1 MKKKLLLI
9 DGHGLA
15 FRGFYAL
22 PETLA
27 ASDGTPTNAIVGF
40 TNMLI
45 KCIDEFKPDALGL
58 FFDPKGP
65 TRRHEMFKAYKEGRK
80 PTPEGFKVQIPMIID
95 ISKLMGVPV
104 FIRDGM
110 EADDYIV
117 STAKNS
123 ALLDFDVT
131 ILSADKDLFQV
142 IDENVSVMRPTKGV
156 SEFKIY
162 DASAFEE
169 EYGFKPPLMADYLA
183 LLGDNI
189 DNIPGVPG
197 IGEKTAKELISK
209 YGALEAIY
217 EHTEEI
223 PKGRR
228 AKLEDGREQAFISR
242 SLVVPQ
248 ETEHVPSEQLVMSPP
263 DAEALSSMCRK
274 LGLKKILKRF
284 ELDGKSGEK
293 KQPLAKKS
301 EIAHDER
308 GDFSSL
314 LSIKTVGT
322 SFEELL
328 SSEVLAIAC
337 GETEENIFWISD
349 ENGKTASFCT
359 DNTLEYELFK
369 KWCEKGTLLLYG
381 YRVLLVKSNLPM
393 PEEARIIDIENA
405 HYLLHP
411 DRGGASASKT
421 FGFDLPRGMALAPML
436 FGIWNIFKP
445 QLEKNGLCSLMY
457 ELDMPLAKVLSEL
470 ERTGFAA
477 DVRALRSL
485 EGELEKNITFLEE
498 ALADMAGEKINLNS
512 PKQVAWLLFERL
524 NLPPIKKTAT
534 GFSTDISVLE
544 ELAAMPE
551 PLCDVPKKLMEH
563 REESKILNG
572 FVQPFL
578 KLSSSGDGRI
588 HSTFDHLATGTGRLA
603 SRDPNVQNMPVFG
616 EWASKFRNCFVPADG
631 NIFVSADYSQIE
643 LRVLA
648 HLSGEERLINAFT
661 EGRDVHME
669 TASWVFGL
677 PPEDI
682 TAEQR
687 RFAKVVNFGLIYGM
701 SAHGLAQRLGISR
714 PQAVG
719 MVERYFSVLPRVK
732 EYITGSVSEA
742 KSKGYTVSLFGR
754 RRSLSEVS
762 TIEGRGHNS
771 IDRVAVNTPIQS
783 TASDIAKIALIRFS
797 KALKDEF
804 TGADVILQIH
814 DSIVCECRESEA
826 DIVEKRLVEVMQ
838 GVDVLSVPVKA
849 EAKRGYSL
857 GSV

>member
-284 ELDGKSGEK
+284 ELDGAMAENKVPS
-293 KQPLAKKS
+293 PKKS
-301 EIAHDER
+301 EISKGGED
-308 GDFSSL
+308 DFSSL
-314 LSIKTVGT
+314 NNI
-322 SFEELL
+322 EEHEAIFKDLL
-328 SSEVLAIAC
+328 SSDVLALSSD
-337 GETEENIFWISD
+337 EHEKNIFWISD
-349 ENGKTASFCT
+349 ENENTASFCSDT
-359 DNTLEYELFK
+359 ESDEELFR
-369 KWCEKGTLLLYG
+369 KWCEHGTLLLYG
-381 YRVLLVKSNLPM
+381 YRAILAEYSLPL
-393 PEEARIIDIENA
+393 PPTERIIDIENA

-411 DRGGASASKT
+411 DRGGAAVKKT
-421 FGFDLPRGMALAPML
+421 VGFDLPQGRALAPML
-436 FGIWNIFKP
+436 FGLWRIFKP
-445 QLEKNGLCSLMY
+445 QLEVSELYGLMY
-457 ELDMPLAKVLSEL
+457 ELDMPLAKVLSNL
-470 ERTGFAA
+470 QKRGFKA
-477 DVRALRSL
+477 DREALL
-485 EGELEKNITFLEE
+485 ALEKELACKIVSAEE
-498 ALADMAGEKINLNS
+498 SLAEMAGEKINLNS

-534 GFSTDISVLE
+534 GFSTDASVLE
-544 ELAAMPE
+544 ELASMPE
-551 PLCDVPKKLMEH
+551 PLCDVPKKLMEY
-563 REESKILNG
+563 REESKILSG

-578 KLSSSGDGRI
+578 KLSSYGDGRI

-616 EWASKFRNCFVPADG
+616 EWASKFRSCFVPSEG

-648 HLSGEERLINAFT
+648 HLSGEERLINAFN

-677 PPEDI
+677 SPEDI

-701 SAHGLAQRLGISR
+701 SAHGLAQRLGIPR
-714 PQAVG
+714 PQAVK
-719 MVERYFSVLPRVK
+719 MVNRYFSVLPKVR
-732 EYITGSVSEA
+732 EYIADSIGDA
-742 KSKGYTVSLFGR
+742 KAKGYAVSLFGR
-754 RRSLSEVS
+754 RRPLSEVS
-762 TIEGRGHNS
+762 TIEGRGNNP

>member
-284 ELDGKSGEK
+284 ELDGAMAENKVPS
-293 KQPLAKKS
+293 PKKS
-301 EIAHDER
+301 EISKGGED
-308 GDFSSL
+308 DFSSL
-314 LSIKTVGT
+314 NNI
-322 SFEELL
+322 EEHEAIFKDLL
-328 SSEVLAIAC
+328 SSDVLALSSD
-337 GETEENIFWISD
+337 EHEKNIFWISD
-349 ENGKTASFCT
+349 ENENTASFCSDT
-359 DNTLEYELFK
+359 EADEELFR
-369 KWCEKGTLLLYG
+369 KWCEHGTLLLYG
-381 YRVLLVKSNLPM
+381 YRAILAEYSLPL
-393 PEEARIIDIENA
+393 PPTERIIDIENA

-411 DRGGASASKT
+411 DRGGAAVKKT
-421 FGFDLPRGMALAPML
+421 VGFDLPQGRALAPML
-436 FGIWNIFKP
+436 FGLWRIFKP
-445 QLEKNGLCSLMY
+445 QLEVSELYGLMY
-457 ELDMPLAKVLSEL
+457 ELDMPLAKVLSNL
-470 ERTGFAA
+470 QKRGFKA
-477 DVRALRSL
+477 DREALL
-485 EGELEKNITFLEE
+485 ALEKELACKIVSAEE
-498 ALADMAGEKINLNS
+498 SLAEMAGEKINLNS

-534 GFSTDISVLE
+534 GFSTDASVLE
-544 ELAAMPE
+544 ELASMPE
-551 PLCDVPKKLMEH
+551 PLCDVPKKLMEY
-563 REESKILNG
+563 REESKILSG

-616 EWASKFRNCFVPADG
+616 EWASKFRSCFVPSEG

-648 HLSGEERLINAFT
+648 HLSGEERLINAFN

-677 PPEDI
+677 SPEDI

-701 SAHGLAQRLGISR
+701 SAHGLAQRLGIPR
-714 PQAVG
+714 PQAVK
-719 MVERYFSVLPRVK
+719 MVNRYFSVLPKVR
-732 EYITGSVSEA
+732 EYIADSIGDA
-742 KSKGYTVSLFGR
+742 KAKGYAVSLFGR
-754 RRSLSEVS
+754 RRPLSEVS
-762 TIEGRGHNS
+762 TIEGRGNNP

-783 TASDIAKIALIRFS
+783 TASDIAKIALMRFE
-797 KALKDEF
+797 KVLKDEF
-804 TGADVILQIH
+804 PGAAAILQIH
-814 DSIVCECRESEA
+814 DSIVCECQTSEA
-826 DIVEKRLVEVMQ
+826 DKVEKRLIEVMQ
-838 GVDVLSVPVKA
+838 GVDVLSVPVKV
-849 EAKRGYSL
+849 EAKRGCSL
-857 GSV
+857 SSV

>member
-45 KCIDEFKPDALGL
+45 KCIDEFKPDSLGL

-65 TRRHEMFKAYKEGRK
+65 TRRHEMFKEYKEGRK
-80 PTPEGFKVQIPMIID
+80 PTPEGFKVQIPLIID

-217 EHTEEI
+217 EHTEEM

-248 ETEHVPSEQLVMSPP
+248 ETEHVPAENLFMAAP
-263 DAEALSSMCRK
+263 DAEALAAMCRR

-284 ELDGKSGEK
+284 ELDGAMAENKT
-293 KQPLAKKS
+293 PFPKKS
-301 EIAHDER
+301 DIPKGGED
-308 GDFSSL
+308 DFSSL
-314 LSIKTVGT
+314 SNI
-322 SFEELL
+322 EEHEAIFKDLL
-328 SSEVLAIAC
+328 SSDALALSC
-337 GETEENIFWISD
+337 DEHEKNIFWISD
-349 ENGKTASFCT
+349 ENANTASFCS
-359 DNTLEYELFK
+359 DIEADEELFR
-369 KWCEKGTLLLYG
+369 KWCEHGTLLLYG
-381 YRVLLVKSNLPM
+381 YRAILAEYSLPL
-393 PEEARIIDIENA
+393 PPTERIIDIENA

-411 DRGGASASKT
+411 DRGGAAVKKT
-421 FGFDLPRGMALAPML
+421 VGFELPQGRALAPML
-436 FGIWNIFKP
+436 FGLWRIFKP
-445 QLEKNGLCSLMY
+445 QLEVSELYGLMY
-457 ELDMPLAKVLSEL
+457 ELDMPLAKVLSNL
-470 ERTGFAA
+470 QKRGFKA
-477 DVRALRSL
+477 DREALL
-485 EGELEKNITFLEE
+485 ALEKELACKIVSAEE
-498 ALADMAGEKINLNS
+498 SLAEMAGEKINLNS

-534 GFSTDISVLE
+534 GFSTDASVLE
-544 ELAAMPE
+544 ELASMPE
-551 PLCDVPKKLMEH
+551 PLCDVPKKLMEY
-563 REESKILNG
+563 REESKILSG

-578 KLSSSGDGRI
+578 KLSSYGDGRI

-616 EWASKFRNCFVPADG
+616 EWASKFRSCFVPAEG

-648 HLSGEERLINAFT
+648 HLSGEERLINAFN

-677 PPEDI
+677 SPEDI

-701 SAHGLAQRLGISR
+701 SAHGLAQRLGIPR
-714 PQAVG
+714 PQAVK
-719 MVERYFSVLPRVK
+719 MVDRYFSVLPKVR
-732 EYITGSVSEA
+732 EYITGSVGDA
-742 KSKGYTVSLFGR
+742 KAKGYAVSLFGR
-754 RRSLSEVS
+754 RRPLSEVS
-762 TIEGRGHNS
+762 TIEGRGNNP

-783 TASDIAKIALIRFS
+783 TASDIAKIALMRFD
-797 KALKDEF
+797 KVMKDEIA
-804 TGADVILQIH
+804 GAAAILQIH
-814 DSIVCECRESEA
+814 DSIVCECPTSEA
-826 DIVEKRLVEVMQ
+826 DKVEKRLIEVMQ
-838 GVDVLSVPVKA
+838 GVDVLSVPVKV
-849 EAKRGYSL
+849 EAKRGSSL
-857 GSV
+857 SSV